1 MNRRKAIS
9 ELIGFLAGSPLL
21 HAQLSARGSHQRV
34 PALNEIASVFEFEPI
49 ARAKITQRAYDYIAG
64 GVETEVSLRR
74 NRKAFDWATLIP
86 RAVADVSSIDLS
98 VDVFGRIMPSPI
110 LVAPTAGHQ
119 QLHRDGEKE
128 THRGATTAGAT
139 MVVSTNASYPL
150 QQVAASADGPLWSQL
165 YVRRDREAARG
176 RVETAAE
183 ADCQA
188 ICLTVDTQYGSLRER
203 LMHDR
208 HLTAAAATQQT
219 ARTRRERRR
228 RREPPNPYRLRFSD
242 ADLDWKFVD
251 ELRTWTDLPLLIKG
265 LLTGEDAELAIHHG
279 ADGLIVSNHGARYL
293 EYAPATIE
301 VLPEI
306 SNAVAGRIP
315 ILIDGGFRRGSD
327 ILKALA
333 LGATAVLVGRPPL
346 WGLGAFGAVGTQR
359 VLEILQTELALAM
372 AHTGCSRISDADRSV
387 VVTDFP

>member
-1 MNRRKAIS
+1 VTRRKALS
-9 ELIGFLAGSPLL
+9 ELIVFLAGSPLL
-21 HAQLSARGSHQRV
+21 QAQFSPRRSHQRA
-34 PALNEIASVFEFEPI
+34 PSFDEIASVLEFEPL
-49 ARAKITQRAYDYIAG
+49 AQAKITQRAYDYIAG
-64 GVETEVSLRR
+64 GVESEFSLRR

-86 RAVADVSSIDLS
+86 RAVADVSSMDLS
-98 VDVFGRIMPSPI
+98 LDVFGRIMSSPI

-128 THRGATTAGAT
+128 THRGATAAGAT

-150 QQVAASADGPLWSQL
+150 DQVASAADGPLWSQL

-176 RVETAAE
+176 RVETAVE
-183 ADCQA
+183 VGCHA
-188 ICLTVDTQYGSLRER
+188 ICFTVDTQYGSLRER
-203 LMHDR
+203 LTHDR
-208 HLTAAAATQQT
+208 HLTAAAAAQQT
-219 ARTRRERRR
+219 TRARRQRRR
-228 RREPPNPYRLRFSD
+228 RNELPNPYRLRFSD
-242 ADLDWKFVD
+242 AQLDWKFVD
-251 ELRTWTDLPLLIKG
+251 ELRSWTDLPILIKG
-265 LLTGEDAELAIHHG
+265 LLTAEDAERAINQG
-279 ADGLIVSNHGARYL
+279 ADGIVVSNHGARYL

-315 ILIDGGFRRGSD
+315 VFIDGGFRRGSD

-346 WGLGAFGAVGTQR
+346 WGLGAFGAAGTQR

-372 AHTGCSRISDADRSV
+372 SHTGCARISDADASV

>member
-265 LLTGEDAELAIHHG
+265 TAHG
-279 ADGLIVSNHGARYL
+279 RRCR
-293 EYAPATIE
+293 
-301 VLPEI
+301 
-306 SNAVAGRIP
+306 AGNSS
-315 ILIDGGFRRGSD
+315 RRRWSH
-327 ILKALA
+327 
-333 LGATAVLVGRPPL
+333 R
-346 WGLGAFGAVGTQR
+346 F
-359 VLEILQTELALAM
+359 
-372 AHTGCSRISDADRSV
+372 
-387 VVTDFP
+387 